1 LSEIRVSHQGEL
13 GMKSFVE
20 NLGSKTISAILYF
33 GSFSVLSA
41 NSFRHIISSKKRGNL
56 LKHINTIGV
65 DSFPLI
71 GIISAFIG
79 MILVMETA
87 YTLKKFGAEIYAGSI
102 VTLSM
107 IRELGPVFVAFVLA
121 GRVGASIAA
130 EIGSM
135 KITEQIDALK
145 MLAVDPVEYL
155 VSPRLL
161 AGLIS
166 LPSLFLIS
174 FFLSI
179 IGGFIVG
186 VFIVGIPSGMFWYQS
201 FRFITFK
208 DLFVGFIKSL
218 VFALIVINAASYEG
232 LKTEGGAVGV
242 GKAATNSVV
251 ISFFL
256 IILAN
261 LILTGIFYFI

>member
-1 LSEIRVSHQGEL
+1 
-13 GMKSFVE
+13 MKRFVE
-20 NLGSKTISAILYF
+20 NIGSKTITAVRYS
-33 GSFSVLSA
+33 GSFSILSF
-41 NSFRHIISSKKRGNL
+41 NSFRNTVASVKRGNI
-56 LKHINTIGV
+56 LKHINSIGI

-87 YTLKKFGAEIYAGSI
+87 YTLKKFGAEIYAGGI
-102 VTLSM
+102 VAISM

-130 EIGSM
+130 EIGTM

-155 VSPRLL
+155 VAPRVL
-161 AGLIS
+161 AGIIS
-166 LPSLFLIS
+166 LPALFIIS

-186 VFIVGIPSGMFWYQS
+186 VFIVGVPSGMFLYQS
-201 FRFITFK
+201 FRFVNFK
-208 DLFVGFIKSL
+208 DLFVGLSKS
-218 VFALIVINAASYEG
+218 VIFAFVVINAASHEG
-232 LKTEGGAVGV
+232 LRAQGGAVGV

-251 ISFFL
+251 VSFFL

>member
-1 LSEIRVSHQGEL
+1 MGGRI
-13 GMKSFVE
+13 
-20 NLGSKTISAILYF
+20 ISSITYF
-33 GSFSVLSA
+33 GSLSLLSF
-41 NSFRHIISSKKRGNL
+41 NSLRHVVASRKRGNL
-56 LKHINTIGV
+56 LKHINSIGI
-65 DSFPLI
+65 DSFPLV

-87 YTLKKFGAEIYAGSI
+87 YTLKKFGAEIYAGGI
-102 VTLSM
+102 VSMSM

-135 KITEQIDALK
+135 NISEQVDALR
-145 MLAVDPVEYL
+145 MLAVDPVSYL
-155 VSPRLL
+155 VTPRVL
-161 AGLIS
+161 AGIIS
-166 LPSLFLIS
+166 LPSLFIIS

-179 IGGFIVG
+179 LGGFIVG
-186 VFIVGIPSGMFWYQS
+186 VFVVGIPSGMFFYQT

-208 DLFVGFIKSL
+208 DLLVGLAKSV
-218 VFALIVINAASYEG
+218 VFAVVIINASSYEG
-232 LKTEGGAVGV
+232 LKTQGGAVGV

-256 IILAN
+256 VILAN